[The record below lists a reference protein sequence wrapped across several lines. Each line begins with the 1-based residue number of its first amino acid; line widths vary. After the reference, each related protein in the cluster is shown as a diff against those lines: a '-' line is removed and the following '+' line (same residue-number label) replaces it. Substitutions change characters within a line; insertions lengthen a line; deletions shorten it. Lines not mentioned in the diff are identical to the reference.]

1 MEKGGERTDEV
12 GDSYTK
18 VPIEGRRYSMR
29 SKLILDGN
37 AFYEIDEECME
48 RKRQEEKEEGEKEES
63 RK

>member
-1 MEKGGERTDEV
+1 
-12 GDSYTK
+12 
-18 VPIEGRRYSMR
+18 MR

-48 RKRQEEKEEGEKEES
+48 RKRKEEKEEGEKEES

>member
-1 MEKGGERTDEV
+1 
-12 GDSYTK
+12 
-18 VPIEGRRYSMR
+18 MR

-37 AFYEIDEECME
+37 ALYEIDEECME